1 MLYFFGTYD
10 IIFTSIGIQQ
20 RILKRCTHDLIILKG
35 EFFMKKQIF
44 ALAALASF
52 TMSATAFAA
61 RPTVVKVGGEEI
73 ESDVAPQIINNR
85 TFVPLRAI
93 FEALDIAVDYD
104 AATKTITAKGAD
116 KTFELTIGSNIV
128 KVNGEEK
135 QIDAPAIIKD
145 NRTLVPLRACA
156 ESFGFEVDWN
166 DKTRVA
172 KVKKGVWLLS
182 KFNNHGIITTYQYD
196 KNGNLTYEDYNGSGT
211 KYEYDENDNQ
221 TYRSS
226 VDGSWTKYEFNE
238 FGEKIYMENPNGYWD
253 KYTYDENGNMTY
265 SEDSTGTWNKYT
277 YDKNN
282 NLTYRESS
290 YNWWEKYTYGEN
302 NNLIYREYSDG
313 KWDKYTYDENGNKTY
328 EESSDGSWRKYTY
341 DESGNLTYEESSNGA
356 WTKCTYDENN
366 NLTYSESSG
375 GAWGKYIYDENGNMI
390 SWENCY
396 GKNGTAEYIYI
407 VR

>member
-1 MLYFFGTYD
+1 
-10 IIFTSIGIQQ
+10 
-20 RILKRCTHDLIILKG
+20 
-35 EFFMKKQIF
+35 MKKPIF

-172 KVKKGVWLLS
+172 KVKKGVWLIS
-182 KFNNHGIITTYQYD
+182 KLDNDGRITTYQYN
-196 KNGNLTYEDYNGSGT
+196 KNGNLTYQKDDLYSWT
-211 KYEYDENDNQ
+211 YEYDENDNL
-221 TYRSS
+221 TYMSS
-226 VDGSWTKYEFNE
+226 SEGDWEKYTYNE
-238 FGEKIYMENPNGYWD
+238 YGEEIYRENSNGGWEKYTYDENGNQISRENSNGYYRYTYDENNHLTYEEYSNGDWE
-253 KYTYDENGNMTY
+253 KYTYDENGNMTLSEDNSGNWYRYTYDENKNVIYYEADNGYWKKFTYDENGNCVSIAVSDDNYSATLTYDEKGRYIY
-265 SEDSTGTWNKYT
+265 SEDSEG
-277 YDKNN
+277 
-282 NLTYRESS
+282 S
-290 YNWWEKYTYGEN
+290 WE
-302 NNLIYREYSDG
+302 
-313 KWDKYTYDENGNKTY
+313 KYTYDENGNI
-328 EESSDGSWRKYTY
+328 SV
-341 DESGNLTYEESSNGA
+341 
-356 WTKCTYDENN
+356 C
-366 NLTYSESSG
+366 
-375 GAWGKYIYDENGNMI
+375 ENGNI
-390 SWENCY
+390 YSSETIQSTY
-396 GKNGTAEYIYI
+396 EYIYI

>member
-1 MLYFFGTYD
+1 
-10 IIFTSIGIQQ
+10 
-20 RILKRCTHDLIILKG
+20 
-35 EFFMKKQIF
+35 MKKQIF
-44 ALAALASF
+44 ALAVLASF

-172 KVKKGVWLLS
+172 KVKKGVWLVS
-182 KFNNHGIITTYQYD
+182 KLDDASEDISYTFQYDNDGNMIYFESADGTWLKNEYDENGNRIYFINSRGEWDKSQFNEYGEEVYSEDSDGYWAKNQYDENGNIVYLEIGSKSDNIFWHKYQYD
-196 KNGNLTYEDYNGSGT
+196 ANNNLTYREFSDGSWQKYSYDDNGNLIRVDSSDAKWERYEYNDQGLMTYYENTGIGWE
-211 KYEYDENDNQ
+211 KYEYDENGNMLEKQ
-221 TYRSS
+221 NSS
-226 VDGSWTKYEFNE
+226 
-238 FGEKIYMENPNGYWD
+238 GYWD
-253 KYTYDENGNMTY
+253 KYTYDEKVMKFIMNQ
-265 SEDSTGTWNKYT
+265 K
-277 YDKNN
+277 
-282 NLTYRESS
+282 
-290 YNWWEKYTYGEN
+290 
-302 NNLIYREYSDG
+302 
-313 KWDKYTYDENGNKTY
+313 
-328 EESSDGSWRKYTY
+328 
-341 DESGNLTYEESSNGA
+341 A
-356 WTKCTYDENN
+356 V
-366 NLTYSESSG
+366 
-375 GAWGKYIYDENGNMI
+375 A
-390 SWENCY
+390 
-396 GKNGTAEYIYI
+396 A
-407 VR
+407 